1 MNKRSATKRS
11 DTSSHFARRNWSRRE
26 FTQLAAR
33 GTASGV
39 ALSVL
44 SAISGHA
51 QTSAAAIRVAFITPF
66 ACPAVNQP
74 VPMLDAF
81 QAGLRALGWAE
92 SDTFIVEARFAA
104 GQFQK
109 IPEYV
114 TELARLD
121 VKAIY
126 VLGSQAAA
134 LVKQETTIPVVMIGD
149 PIGAQ
154 LAANSDRPGGTVTGL
169 ASVSQEICGKR
180 LKLLKDVAPDLTR
193 VAFAANPEHPAT
205 PNVLRMTRAA
215 AEMLRIDLIP
225 VDVRS
230 EKDMEDAFDM
240 MAKARTTAFIFYPV
254 PMSDDRFR
262 QLAELAVQRRLLWS
276 DEIPRNVTLGALLSY
291 GPDYPEL
298 SRRAAGYIDK
308 ILKGA
313 RPADLPIGVP
323 TRFELVVNLK
333 TAQDLGRTIPESVL
347 SEATKVLR

>member
-1 MNKRSATKRS
+1 MNKRSATKRA
-11 DTSSHFARRNWSRRE
+11 DISSHTGHRDWSRRE
-26 FTQLAAR
+26 FTRLASRAA
-33 GTASGV
+33 ASGI
-39 ALSVL
+39 ALPVL
-44 SAISGHA
+44 SAISGRA
-51 QTSAAAIRVAFITPF
+51 QTSAPAIRVAFISPS
-66 ACPAVNQP
+66 APPAANQP
-74 VPMLDAF
+74 VRMLDAF
-81 QAGLRALGWAE
+81 RAGLQALGWTE
-92 SDTFIVEARFAA
+92 SDTFIIETRFAA

-121 VKAIY
+121 VQAIY
-126 VLGSQAAA
+126 ALGSQVAA

-154 LAANSDRPGGTVTGL
+154 LAANAGRPGGTVTGL

-180 LKLLKDVAPDLTR
+180 LKLLKDVAPELTR

-205 PNVLRMTRAA
+205 PSVLRMTRSA
-215 AEMLRIDLIP
+215 AEMLRIDLVP
-225 VDVRS
+225 VDVRL
-230 EKDMEDAFDM
+230 EKDMEGAFDM
-240 MAKARTTAFIFYPV
+240 MAKAGATAFIFYPV

-276 DEIPRNVTLGALLSY
+276 DEIPRYVTLGALLSY

-313 RPADLPIGVP
+313 SPADLRIGVP

-333 TAQDLGRTIPESVL
+333 TAQGLGLTIPEAVL
-347 SEATKVLR
+347 SEATNVLR

>member
-1 MNKRSATKRS
+1 M
-11 DTSSHFARRNWSRRE
+11 
-26 FTQLAAR
+26 
-33 GTASGV
+33 
-39 ALSVL
+39 
-44 SAISGHA
+44 
-51 QTSAAAIRVAFITPF
+51 
-66 ACPAVNQP
+66 
-74 VPMLDAF
+74 
-81 QAGLRALGWAE
+81 
-92 SDTFIVEARFAA
+92 
-104 GQFQK
+104 
-109 IPEYV
+109 
-114 TELARLD
+114 
-121 VKAIY
+121 
-126 VLGSQAAA
+126 LGSQAAA

-205 PNVLRMTRAA
+205 PNVLRMTRTA
-215 AEMLRIDLIP
+215 AEMLRIDLVP

-230 EKDMEDAFDM
+230 E
-240 MAKARTTAFIFYPV
+240 RGHGGRIRRWPGGSHAFIFYPV
-254 PMSDDRFR
+254 PCQDDRFR

-276 DEIPRNVTLGALLSY
+276 DEVPRNIMLGALLSY

-298 SRRAAGYIDK
+298 SWRAAGYIDK

-313 RPADLPIGVP
+313 SPADLPISVP

-333 TAQDLGRTIPESVL
+333 TAQDLGLTIPKSAL

>member
-1 MNKRSATKRS
+1 MN
-11 DTSSHFARRNWSRRE
+11 SRRW
-26 FTQLAAR
+26 AGAR
-33 GTASGV
+33 HRVGSSTF
-39 ALSVL
+39 
-44 SAISGHA
+44 SAVSHIW
-51 QTSAAAIRVAFITPF
+51 
-66 ACPAVNQP
+66 ACPDVSGCNSRRVYHADLR
-74 VPMLDAF
+74 VPRPPSRF
-81 QAGLRALGWAE
+81 QCWMPFKQVFERSGWAQ
-92 SDTFIVEARFAA
+92 SDTFMVKSRFAA

-169 ASVSQEICGKR
+169 AGDSLSQEICGKR

-240 MAKARTTAFIFYPV
+240 MAKAREP
-254 PMSDDRFR
+254 
-262 QLAELAVQRRLLWS
+262 RLLFFTPSPCQMTASASWQS
-276 DEIPRNVTLGALLSY
+276 WPCN
-291 GPDYPEL
+291 
-298 SRRAAGYIDK
+298 AGFFGQMRYH
-308 ILKGA
+308 GM
-313 RPADLPIGVP
+313 
-323 TRFELVVNLK
+323 
-333 TAQDLGRTIPESVL
+333 
-347 SEATKVLR
+347 

>member
-1 MNKRSATKRS
+1 MNKRSATRRF
-11 DTSSHFARRNWSRRE
+11 DTSSHFGRRNWSRRE

-33 GTASGV
+33 GTAAGV
-39 ALSVL
+39 ALSV

-51 QTSAAAIRVAFITPF
+51 QTPAAAIRVAFITPF
-66 ACPAVNQP
+66 ARPAANQP

-81 QAGLRALGWAE
+81 QAGLRALGWTE
-92 SDTFIVEARFAA
+92 SDTFIVESRFAA

-109 IPEYV
+109 ISEYV
-114 TELARLD
+114 NELARLD
-121 VKAIY
+121 VRAIF

-154 LAANSDRPGGTVTGL
+154 LVANADRPGGTVTGL

-180 LKLLKDVAPDLTR
+180 LKVLKDAAPDLTR

-215 AEMLRIDLIP
+215 AEMLRIDLVP

-230 EKDMEDAFDM
+230 EKDLEGAFDM
-240 MAKARTTAFIFYPV
+240 MAKAGTTAFIFYPV

-276 DEIPRNVTLGALLSY
+276 DEVPRNVTLGALLSY
-291 GPDYPEL
+291 GPDYLEL

-333 TAQDLGRTIPESVL
+333 TAQDLGLTIPESVL
-347 SEATKVLR
+347 LEATKVLR